1 VTCQTNPGKSGTK
14 KIRRVTSVKQG
25 EQVMKKRKAGQAAS
39 IAAAGLAFAAA
50 FGVVRGAAC
59 YADSAT
65 VSSSGGTTGESIVA
79 YAERVTATRTGL
91 QTVWTGPTTGP
102 RLAPGKRIVCIPTD
116 MKNTLSAEW
125 FEDMAAIGKKIGW
138 KMTIIDGQGTASGWI
153 TAFNQ
158 AIALHPD
165 GIASSAN
172 ADTVQPEIDTANARG
187 IVIVGLHFT
196 SVPGADPKRHVFYN
210 IESSPEG
217 IGQAEADYVIAMS
230 HGKGRAIVLYDA
242 EYAVARYKAEA
253 MRDEFSKCTTC
264 KLLAYVNLP
273 LSQVSTLTPQAVSSW
288 MTHFGTPFYVM
299 TIADY
304 YYDFAVPVLSQ
315 GGVATSAVNLVGS
328 DGAPSAYDRI
338 RNGLYQTATV
348 PEPAEEQ
355 AYQAIDE
362 FNRAFNGQPPSD
374 YIPPAFLVTA
384 QNIHAQGGD
393 KNQFNP
399 ANGYAEHYLDIW
411 GVPK

>member
-1 VTCQTNPGKSGTK
+1 MSKSG
-14 KIRRVTSVKQG
+14 VA
-25 EQVMKKRKAGQAAS
+25 VML
-39 IAAAGLAFAAA
+39 GLALAAW
-50 FGVVRGAAC
+50 GSGASRA
-59 YADSAT
+59 AQPQ
-65 VSSSGGTTGESIVA
+65 SSGGAGGPNNGASFLA
-79 YAERVTATRTGL
+79 SAEAATAGRTGL
-91 QTVWTGPTTGP
+91 QTQWTGPTSGP
-102 RLAPGKRIVCIPTD
+102 RIAPAKHIICIPTD

-125 FEDMAAIGKKIGW
+125 MADIAAIGKKIGW
-138 KMTIIDGQGTASGWI
+138 KVEIIDGQGTASGWT

-165 GIASSAN
+165 GIVSSAN
-172 ADTVQPEIDTANARG
+172 ADTVQPEVDNAAKRG

-217 IGQAEADYVIAMS
+217 IGKAEADYIIALS
-230 HGKGRAIVLYDA
+230 HGKGRAIILYDA

-253 MRDEFSKCTTC
+253 MRTEFAKCGTC

-288 MTHFGTPFYVM
+288 ITHYGLPFYVM

-304 YYDFAVPVLSQ
+304 YYDFAVPVLTQ
-315 GGVATSAVNLVGS
+315 GAVARNGVNLVGS

-362 FNRAFNGQPPSD
+362 FNRAFHGQPPFD
-374 YIPPAFLVTA
+374 YVPPAFLVTA
-384 QNIHAQGGD
+384 QNIHTQGGD
-393 KNQFNP
+393 QNQFNP
-399 ANGYAEHYLDIW
+399 ANGYAQHYLTIW
-411 GVPK
+411 GFAK

>member
-1 VTCQTNPGKSGTK
+1 MKNGKAWRAVSNGSAAVMLALGLAVCAGSASSAAQPPSSGSGGSANDSAS
-14 KIRRVTSVKQG
+14 IL
-25 EQVMKKRKAGQAAS
+25 ALAQAAT
-39 IAAAGLAFAAA
+39 AA
-50 FGVVRGAAC
+50 
-59 YADSAT
+59 
-65 VSSSGGTTGESIVA
+65 
-79 YAERVTATRTGL
+79 RTGL
-91 QTVWTGPTTGP
+91 QTQWTGPTTGP
-102 RLAPGKRIVCIPTD
+102 RISPAKHIICIPTD

-125 FEDMAAIGKKIGW
+125 CSDVVAIGKKIGW
-138 KMTIIDGQGTASGWI
+138 KAAIIDGQGTASGWT

-165 GIASSAN
+165 GIVSSAN
-172 ADTVQPEIDTANARG
+172 ADTVQPEVDNAVKRG

-217 IGQAEADYVIAMS
+217 IGKAEADYVIAMS
-230 HGKGRAIVLYDA
+230 HGKGRAIILYDA

-253 MRDEFSKCTTC
+253 MRTEFAKCATC

-288 MTHFGTPFYVM
+288 ITHYGLPFYVM

-304 YYDFAVPVLSQ
+304 YYDFAVPVLTQ
-315 GGVATSAVNLVGS
+315 GAVPRSGVNLVGS

-355 AYQAIDE
+355 AYEAIDE
-362 FNRAFNGQPPSD
+362 FNRAFHGQPPFD
-374 YIPPAFLVTA
+374 YVPPAYLVTA
-384 QNIHAQGGD
+384 QNIHTQGGD
-393 KNQFNP
+393 QNQFNP
-399 ANGYAEHYLDIW
+399 ANGYAQHYLTIW
-411 GVPK
+411 GLAK

>member
-1 VTCQTNPGKSGTK
+1 M
-14 KIRRVTSVKQG
+14 RQG
-25 EQVMKKRKAGQAAS
+25 KAGRSAPRS
-39 IAAAGLAFAAA
+39 IAVAILALALGSWGGGACFAAQP
-50 FGVVRGAAC
+50 
-59 YADSAT
+59 
-65 VSSSGGTTGESIVA
+65 SSSMSGGDAGGMSILA
-79 YAERVTATRTGL
+79 RAEQATAMRTGL
-91 QTVWTGPTTGP
+91 QTQWTGPTTGP
-102 RLAPGKRIVCIPTD
+102 RIAPAKHIICIPTD

-125 FEDMAAIGKKIGW
+125 SVDIAAIGKKIGW
-138 KMTIIDGQGTASGWI
+138 QVEIIDGRGTASGWV

-165 GIASSAN
+165 GIMSSAN
-172 ADTVQPEIDTANARG
+172 ADTVQPEIDTAAKRG

-217 IGQAEADYVIAMS
+217 IGQAEADYIIAMS
-230 HGKGRAIVLYDA
+230 RGKGRAIILYDA

-253 MRDEFSKCTTC
+253 MRTEFQKCNSC

-273 LSQVSTLTPQAVSSW
+273 LSEVSTLTPQAVSSW
-288 MTHFGTPFYVM
+288 ITHYGTPFYVM

-304 YYDFAVPVLSQ
+304 YYDFAIPVLTQ
-315 GGVATSAVNLVGS
+315 GAVPRSDVNLVGS

-355 AYQAIDE
+355 AYEAIDE
-362 FNRAFNGQPPSD
+362 FNRAFHGQPPFD
-374 YIPPAFLVTA
+374 YVPPAYLVTA
-384 QNIHAQGGD
+384 QNIHTQGGD

-399 ANGYAEHYLDIW
+399 ANGYAQRYLQIW
-411 GVPK
+411 GLAK